1 MAYTP
6 TLSDESSAI
15 LRRISWSVGKPM
27 TKTINAIIA
36 KLPDYMDKQLICECC
51 KDPSKCDNCAFAKR
65 KHFLKSNNNPILT
78 PDQGGELPSKH
89 PITFPTESDNPD

>member
-6 TLSDESSAI
+6 TLSDESSAT
-15 LRRISWSVGKPM
+15 LRRISWSLGKPM

-51 KDPSKCDNCAFAKR
+51 KDPSKCDKCAFADR
-65 KHFLKSNNNPILT
+65 NQTITQS

-89 PITFPTESDNPD
+89 PITFPTESENLD